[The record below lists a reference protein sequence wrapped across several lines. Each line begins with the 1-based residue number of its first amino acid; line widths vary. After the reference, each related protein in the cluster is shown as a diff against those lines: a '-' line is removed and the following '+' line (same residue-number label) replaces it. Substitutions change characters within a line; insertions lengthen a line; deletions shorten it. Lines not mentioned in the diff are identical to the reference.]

1 MGPGI
6 VTAYMWTAV
15 ILIVFF
21 LIAVVSANM
30 ISYKPGGSDNS
41 SRKVWFWVL
50 AILTPVVAF
59 IANFIVSQG
68 IEVQSAASE
77 YTLHA
82 AIAAIVALVVFIV
95 VGLALSKTCRNTK
108 LSSWFN

>member
-15 ILIVFF
+15 VLIVFF

-30 ISYKPGGSDNS
+30 ITFKPDGRDISA
-41 SRKVWFWVL
+41 RKVWFWVL

-59 IANFIVSQG
+59 IANFFVSRG
-68 IEVQSAASE
+68 IDVQSAASE

-82 AIAAIVALVVFIV
+82 AIGAIVSLVVFIV
-95 VGLALSKTCRNTK
+95 VGYALSKSLTSTK